1 MKYEELNNFILNYIE
16 YNKTRSAI
24 MLTGAWGT
32 GKSYYIEN
40 ILKDFLKSNNKDC
53 IVVSLYGLNNLY
65 DLSKSIFLETKISK
79 IKLNRKL
86 TNIGIIAGKTVI
98 NGVASRFNVDLSKS
112 KKELNELY
120 NTVDLTDKLVVLED
134 VERTDIDIIELMG
147 YINSLTDRDGVKV
160 LLVAN
165 EEEIT
170 KEVELTKE
178 EEKGEEKYKYTENNN
193 TVKAYKYYKIKEK
206 TISDTIVFEPNL
218 FVSIESILNQFNEEF
233 LNKYKTEDFYSV
245 VKNIFS
251 ELSLFNETSKSGI
264 NFRTFIYAT
273 QKFVELIKLIDT
285 QKYDEKFIDSIYLSI
300 INFSK
305 LYKLNHNCRWSG
317 NINYSIELG
326 YIDCPLYRFCF
337 DYIVSQKKDNIN
349 IDECYNDYLDL
360 YNHQENINVFRNY
373 SILTENEVVDSLK
386 NLETKIDKNKISLG
400 AYGELLYYLV
410 LLEKNIEY
418 DISSII
424 KSMKKNVIGQAKKL
438 GSTSTFYYE
447 LSIEDPA
454 MKQRYSELSKEL
466 ISVSRKTEN
475 IIIDI
480 SYNPKNVEFECSKIG
495 AIYSDILRNEPFL
508 IYIDVNKYSDLFISC
523 SSAQMLS
530 IRVLFRHIYS
540 SGNIK
545 SQEEFS
551 AMKNLIDRLNLS
563 DKSSCDKIQILQLN
577 CFLNELS
584 EYCKKLN

>member
-1 MKYEELNNFILNYIE
+1 MKYEGLNNFILNYIE

-337 DYIVSQKKDNIN
+337 DYIVSQKKRQ
-349 IDECYNDYLDL
+349 
-360 YNHQENINVFRNY
+360 HQY
-373 SILTENEVVDSLK
+373 
-386 NLETKIDKNKISLG
+386 
-400 AYGELLYYLV
+400 
-410 LLEKNIEY
+410 
-418 DISSII
+418 
-424 KSMKKNVIGQAKKL
+424 
-438 GSTSTFYYE
+438 
-447 LSIEDPA
+447 
-454 MKQRYSELSKEL
+454 
-466 ISVSRKTEN
+466 
-475 IIIDI
+475 
-480 SYNPKNVEFECSKIG
+480 
-495 AIYSDILRNEPFL
+495 
-508 IYIDVNKYSDLFISC
+508 
-523 SSAQMLS
+523 
-530 IRVLFRHIYS
+530 
-540 SGNIK
+540 
-545 SQEEFS
+545 
-551 AMKNLIDRLNLS
+551 
-563 DKSSCDKIQILQLN
+563 
-577 CFLNELS
+577 
-584 EYCKKLN
+584 